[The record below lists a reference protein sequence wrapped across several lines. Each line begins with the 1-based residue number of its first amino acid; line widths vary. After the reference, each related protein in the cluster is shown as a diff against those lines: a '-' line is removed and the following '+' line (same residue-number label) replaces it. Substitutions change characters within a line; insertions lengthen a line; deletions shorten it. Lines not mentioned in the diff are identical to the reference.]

1 MPYTVDV
8 WEIELTDQAIE
19 WLMSLNQEDRAA
31 IAASIDLLEQL
42 GPNLG
47 RPAVDSIKSSRHHN
61 MKELRSIGGNLHSL
75 FCFDPRRTAIVLLGG
90 DKTGDWAGWYERNV
104 PLADDLYDDY
114 LDEIRKEGLI

>member
-1 MPYTVDV
+1 V
-8 WEIELTDQAIE
+8 WEIELTDQAVE
-19 WLMSLNQEDRAA
+19 WLMSLDQEDRAA

-47 RPAVDSIKSSRHHN
+47 RPAVDSIRSSRHHN
-61 MKELRSIGGNLHSL
+61 MKELRSIGGNLRAL

-90 DKTGDWAGWYERNV
+90 DKTRDWAGWYERNV